1 MLYSH
6 NGSYPTTLPNRI
18 RLSDGSTRTEPDT
31 FTDEEIADAG
41 YVLVSDPPGYDNTTQ
56 RLNWDSDW
64 SIENLDSAELAIIE
78 NQNWLNIREERN
90 NLLKESDIEALKEIE
105 NTREISEE
113 LITYRTALRNIP
125 QNYENSTDVVWPN
138 KPWVVEETSDEAV

>member
-6 NGSYPTTLPNRI
+6 NGLYPTTLPNRI

-125 QNYENSTDVVWPN
+125 QNHENSTDVVWPN